1 MAKKQVAK
9 SAEKNSSFYV
19 GVSNPTNI
27 RKTMLETSREL
38 LMSLKQYEHLRN
50 IRAQKSA
57 LYTQYMSQIGTV
69 KSLMVK
75 LQRAIPKHDLS
86 GLIAK
91 QKEVAKMAP
100 AQAEAPVVKE
110 EPAPKEKMPRGSVA
124 AMDEVTRLE
133 AELAAIEAK
142 LTNM

>member
-1 MAKKQVAK
+1 MAKKQPAK
-9 SAEKNSSFYV
+9 QEEKNGAFYV
-19 GVSNPTNI
+19 GVANASTV

-57 LYTQYMSQIGTV
+57 LYTQYNTQIASV

-75 LQRAIPKHDLS
+75 LQRAIPKHDMS
-86 GLIAK
+86 ALIAK
-91 QKEVAKMAP
+91 QEKAKSP
-100 AQAEAPVVKE
+100 VVEQKTLAPVEK
-110 EPAPKEKMPRGSVA
+110 ATPKERMPKGTVA
-124 AMDEVTRLE
+124 AIDEVTRLE